1 MSALAHVE
9 GLHEFQHRAPNP
21 RPAPVPATRLN
32 LLIERDIP
40 GVERRTASTS
50 SAASTGFSCGPGNT
64 TSFCQKPVDGTSNTT
79 IPIVLGILL
88 PLTVA
93 FVIFAVL
100 HRRHVKKLRQ
110 EDANDAHKSLD
121 FGIMEFEGKDG
132 KKGKGKGR
140 GKKGGPEMS
149 MTETKDKVRRNRGM
163 SMDLGEGNP
172 YLLPPELQ
180 QSRDSLHSLSRA
192 AASEDDRYARA
203 TSYVPNDGTGSYPS
217 SLRRGPDDASSF
229 TGSSRRTGFTDADS
243 SHHLMRQARRMSSSG
258 ASATSP
264 PDPTQEQSQ
273 KGPPKPFTPP
283 VRNGSLAPAA
293 PEPVRESFV
302 STASS
307 NGAHAALRASHNY
320 LGAFIRGGSP
330 PTDQQ
335 RQKSATP
342 TGATGS
348 AKTAEPDDAPNN
360 EGPPPQPERADPS
373 PAPDQSPHTR
383 HDEQAHPLP
392 TDNTLHADNANVN
405 LSASGPQ
412 PGRRRS
418 YTLPEI
424 SIDDGSHLSYQQPA
438 LPELDLPAEEVFEHG
453 SGYDYRRSTA
463 SIRPL
468 PPDDP
473 SDNPEQRANRIRSF
487 YKEYFEE
494 TKPGPQ
500 ANHQSYYDGSEEFAD
515 YHYAP
520 DQAYETAYDEFYD
533 PAYDHAYDQAY
544 DQYYDDGYYYD
555 QYPMEDDYSRSMTP
569 QPRPRP
575 RFMGPAHKPRS
586 MSSGSY
592 IPERSQVYSSASGR
606 TGSAMG
612 GMPAKKRNLPPPKP
626 LHVLPTPHK
635 MKDLPIDLLPID
647 FAPPS
652 RSREQRAGTPD
663 SMRGGGSG
671 GLRPYSPAV
680 PAHNPLASSFE
691 ELATMPSP

>member
-1 MSALAHVE
+1 MSALVYVE
-9 GLHEFQHRAPNP
+9 GTQELKHRAPSP
-21 RPAPVPATRLN
+21 RPAPVPDTRLN
-32 LLIERDIP
+32 LLIERDIT
-40 GVERRTASTS
+40 GVGRRTPAASSTS
-50 SAASTGFSCGPGNT
+50 STASAGFSCGPDNT
-64 TSFCQKPVDGTSNTT
+64 TSYCQKPVDGTSNTT

-121 FGIMEFEGKDG
+121 FGIMEFQGNGG

-149 MTETKDKVRRNRGM
+149 MAETRNKVRRDRGL
-163 SMDLGEGNP
+163 SMDLSEGNP

-203 TSYVPNDGTGSYPS
+203 TTYAPDDGTGSYPS

-229 TGSSRRTGFTDADS
+229 TSSSRRTGFTDADS
-243 SHHLMRQARRMSSSG
+243 SHHLVRQARRMSSG
-258 ASATSP
+258 ATSP
-264 PDPTQEQSQ
+264 QDPTQAQSQ
-273 KGPPKPFTPP
+273 NGPTKPFTPP
-283 VRNGSLAPAA
+283 VRNGSLAPAG
-293 PEPVRESFV
+293 PEQVRESFV

-307 NGAHAALRASHNY
+307 NRADAALRASNNY
-320 LGAFIRGGSP
+320 LGAFIRGGFLSA
-330 PTDQQ
+330 DQQ
-335 RQKSATP
+335 NQKSETP
-342 TGATGS
+342 TRATNS
-348 AKTAEPDDAPNN
+348 AKTTEPDDSPNN
-360 EGPPPQPERADPS
+360 EEQPPQPESADPS
-373 PAPDQSPHTR
+373 PAPAQSANPGR
-383 HDEQAHPLP
+383 DEQGYPLSN
-392 TDNTLHADNANVN
+392 DNTLDAENTDVN
-405 LSASGPQ
+405 QSAPGPQ
-412 PGRRRS
+412 PGLRRS

-424 SIDDGSHLSYQQPA
+424 SIDDGSHLPYQPT
-438 LPELDLPAEEVFEHG
+438 LPEFDLPAEEDFDYEN
-453 SGYDYRRSTA
+453 GYDYRRSTA

-494 TKPGPQ
+494 TKPGSN
-500 ANHQSYYDGSEEFAD
+500 ANHQPYYDGSEEFAD
-515 YHYAP
+515 SNYAP
-520 DQAYETAYDEFYD
+520 DPAYDAVYDESND
-533 PAYDHAYDQAY
+533 PAYDHAY
-544 DQYYDDGYYYD
+544 DQYYDDGYYHD
-555 QYPMEDDYSRSMTP
+555 QYPMGEDYSRSMTP
-569 QPRPRP
+569 PPRGRP

-592 IPERSQVYSSASGR
+592 IPERPHVYSSASGR
-606 TGSAMG
+606 TGSALG

-635 MKDLPIDLLPID
+635 MKDLPMDLLPID

-663 SMRGGGSG
+663 IMRGGGSG

-680 PAHNPLASSFE
+680 LAHNPLASSFE

>member
-1 MSALAHVE
+1 MSALAYVE
-9 GLHEFQHRAPNP
+9 GLQELEHRAPNP
-21 RPAPVPATRLN
+21 RPAPVPDTRLN
-32 LLIERDIP
+32 LLIERDIT
-40 GVERRTASTS
+40 GVERRTPVTASTS
-50 SAASTGFSCGPGNT
+50 SATSAGFSCGPDNT

-93 FVIFAVL
+93 LAIFAVL

-121 FGIMEFEGKDG
+121 FGIMEFEGREG

-149 MTETKDKVRRNRGM
+149 MAETKNKVRRDRGL

-203 TSYVPNDGTGSYPS
+203 TTYVPDDGTGSYRS

-243 SHHLMRQARRMSSSG
+243 SHHLVRQARRMSSSG

-264 PDPTQEQSQ
+264 QDPTQAQSE
-273 KGPPKPFTPP
+273 KGPTKPFTPP
-283 VRNGSLAPAA
+283 VRNGSLAPAG
-293 PEPVRESFV
+293 PEQVRESFV

-307 NGAHAALRASHNY
+307 NGANAALRASHNY
-320 LGAFIRGGSP
+320 LGAFIRGGFLSA
-330 PTDQQ
+330 DQQ
-335 RQKSATP
+335 NQKSEIPAR
-342 TGATGS
+342 AANS
-348 AKTAEPDDAPNN
+348 AKTTEPDDSPNN
-360 EGPPPQPERADPS
+360 EEQSPEPESADPR
-373 PAPDQSPHTR
+373 PAPAQSANDK
-383 HDEQAHPLP
+383 HDEQGYPLSN
-392 TDNTLHADNANVN
+392 DNALHAENADVN
-405 LSASGPQ
+405 QPAPGPQ
-412 PGRRRS
+412 PGLRRS

-424 SIDDGSHLSYQQPA
+424 SIDDGSHLPHQPA
-438 LPELDLPAEEVFEHG
+438 LPEFDLPTEEDFDYEN
-453 SGYDYRRSTA
+453 GYDYRRSTA

-494 TKPGPQ
+494 TKPG
-500 ANHQSYYDGSEEFAD
+500 AKVNHQPYYDGSEEFAE
-515 YHYAP
+515 YNYAP
-520 DQAYETAYDEFYD
+520 DPAYDTAYDESYD
-533 PAYDHAYDQAY
+533 AAYDHAY

-555 QYPMEDDYSRSMTP
+555 QYPTGEDYSRSMTP
-569 QPRPRP
+569 PPRGRP
-575 RFMGPAHKPRS
+575 RFMGTAHKPRS

-592 IPERSQVYSSASGR
+592 VPERSQVYSSASGR
-606 TGSAMG
+606 TGSALG
-612 GMPAKKRNLPPPKP
+612 GMPAKRRNMPPPKP

-663 SMRGGGSG
+663 IMRGGGSG
-671 GLRPYSPAV
+671 GLRPYSPSV

-691 ELATMPSP
+691 ELAAMPSP